1 MIESRNVFQF
11 YPMVNLWS
19 DIQTALANN
28 LKLVHL
34 TAEPISVADI
44 ASKGF
49 GLDFT
54 HTLENPPVLY
64 DMRSIHADLFAG
76 QNGYQYSQKETLLAV
91 RAYAQSE
98 PKTLKD
104 KS

>member
-1 MIESRNVFQF
+1 MKLSISHITWAQHKDQIV
-11 YPMVNLWS
+11 S
-19 DIQTALANN
+19 DL
-28 LKLVHL
+28 LR
-34 TAEPISVADI
+34 
-44 ASKGF
+44 
-49 GLDFT
+49 
-54 HTLENPPVLY
+54 ENSITGIPPVLY